1 MKKLPLLT
9 SAIVISLGC
18 ITASCGNTDKAKQ
31 NDDKTINAVIN
42 NLQHAPDTKGD
53 NTCLLQFQN
62 KYDALISEADVLT
75 ATGFVGKIP
84 ETKYNKILK
93 NPEHHEFLYK
103 FKNGRLG
110 KIPGLKQEMEI
121 QDVVAIRSIKSMSL
135 NDFKRSYRA
144 ITDDEMQVA
153 KDALNEIAEGNS
165 GNADA
170 HKAMEQAKKLGVD
183 KEQVKK
189 TGGVLTDAFKEVS
202 KGYRTVEGLGNA
214 ACWNVVT
221 NELIVLQNG
230 VKFEIRTDLG
240 NDTEKN
246 KSVAIALAKIIL
258 GKCK

>member
-31 NDDKTINAVIN
+31 SDSKTINTSIN
-42 NLQHAPDTKGD
+42 DLQNAPDAKGD
-53 NTCLLQFQN
+53 NACLLEFQH
-62 KYDALISEADVLT
+62 KYDALISETDVLT
-75 ATGFVGKIP
+75 ATGFTGKIP

-103 FKNGRLG
+103 FTNGRTG

-135 NDFKRSYRA
+135 NDFKKSYRA
-144 ITDDEMQVA
+144 ITDEEMQKS
-153 KDALNEIAEGNS
+153 KDALNDIAEGNS

-170 HKAMEQAKKLGVD
+170 DKAMKKA
-183 KEQVKK
+183 KEQNISKEQIKK
-189 TGGVLTDAFKEVS
+189 TGGALTDVFKEVS
-202 KGYRTVEGLGNA
+202 KGYRTVEALGNA

-230 VKFEIRTDLG
+230 VKFEIRTDVS
-240 NDTEKN
+240 NDTDKN
-246 KSVAIALAKIIL
+246 KLVAIALAKIIL
-258 GKCK
+258 GKCN